1 MNPLFILGTF
11 ITNKES
17 ARSFVTRL
25 YSRFDG
31 SMESSV
37 AIGDIETQ
45 IVNAGFLSWD
55 EVETAELASYT
66 A

>member
-1 MNPLFILGTF
+1 MKPLFILGTF

-17 ARSFVTRL
+17 ARSLVNRL

-31 SMESSV
+31 TMESSV
-37 AIGDIETQ
+37 AIGEVETQ
-45 IVNAGFLSWD
+45 IVNAGFLTWD
-55 EVETAELASYT
+55 EVEAAELT

>member
-1 MNPLFILGTF
+1 MKPLFVLGTF

-17 ARSFVTRL
+17 ARSLVNRL

-31 SMESSV
+31 TMESSV
-37 AIGDIETQ
+37 AIGEVETQ
-45 IVNAGFLSWD
+45 IVNAGFLTWQ
-55 EVETAELASYT
+55 EVEAAELTRYT

>member
-1 MNPLFILGTF
+1 MKPLFILGTF

-17 ARSFVTRL
+17 ARSLVSRL

-31 SMESSV
+31 TMESSV
-37 AIGDIETQ
+37 AIGEVETQ
-45 IVNAGFLSWD
+45 IVNAGFLTWD
-55 EVETAELASYT
+55 EVEAAELT

>member
-1 MNPLFILGTF
+1 MKPLFILGTF

-17 ARSFVTRL
+17 ARSLVNRL

-31 SMESSV
+31 TMESSV
-37 AIGDIETQ
+37 AIGEVESQ
-45 IVNAGFLSWD
+45 IVNAGFLTWD
-55 EVETAELASYT
+55 EVEAAELT